1 MTDPGL
7 DELAEYLDRPRTEG
21 SAEWQRR
28 RAGRRSISEN
38 SGDPRLDYTPIIFPS
53 PEMCRHAALVVC
65 GAMANEVDPV
75 AESRTI
81 LEALALPTIM
91 RDGGDGR
98 RMKKS
103 GRHARRRAE
112 PLPIGYGEEDY
123 GRAEEKKRRKK
134 GDDAL

>member
-1 MTDPGL
+1 MADPTPD
-7 DELAEYLDRPRTEG
+7 DERVYTPGAV
-21 SAEWQRR
+21 EWQKR

-38 SGDPRLDYTPIIFPS
+38 TGDPRLDYTPIIFPAY
-53 PEMCRHAALVVC
+53 EDCRHAALIVC

-75 AESRTI
+75 GESKTI

-103 GRHARRRAE
+103 GRHTRRRAE
-112 PLPIGYGEEDY
+112 PLPIGYGEEDF
-123 GRAEEKKRRKK
+123 GRPEEKKRRKK